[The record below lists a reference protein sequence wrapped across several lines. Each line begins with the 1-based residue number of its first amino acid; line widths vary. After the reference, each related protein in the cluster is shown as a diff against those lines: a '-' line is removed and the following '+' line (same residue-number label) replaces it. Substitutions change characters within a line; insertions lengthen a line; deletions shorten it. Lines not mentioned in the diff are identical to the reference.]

1 MGDLRRLDALPR
13 GCSASAWLEGL
24 LPDPPEDLES
34 RLDRCRKLLD
44 DGRFDREASL
54 FAGRR
59 EDPAALVVCT
69 TAGSASRLEMLAVG
83 EGDRRRGLGRALL
96 TAAVSSLRA
105 RGQATVRAEPVSS
118 REGPWR
124 SLLESLGF
132 EGRSLGSLRMHRRLN
147 GRLPAHPVPPGY
159 ELRCL
164 RPGEEEAW
172 VELRNACFPGDPW
185 PPERYGSEL
194 SDSPVYELDRI
205 LVATREGRLAGT
217 TIAWEAD
224 YGGSPGGLIHWVG
237 VHPRHRG
244 AGLAKALNARAL
256 RQLADRGYAEA
267 WLNTS
272 RRFEP
277 AVGLYH
283 RLGFEI
289 HREMLA
295 YELILGGQAEA
306 PAP

>member
-1 MGDLRRLDALPR
+1 MEGLRRLDALPP
-13 GCSASAWLEGL
+13 GAPSAWLDRL
-24 LPDPPEDLES
+24 LPAPPEDLES
-34 RLDRCRKLLD
+34 RLDRCRRALEEA
-44 DGRFDREASL
+44 GFDPEASL

-59 EDPAALVVCT
+59 EDPAGLVVCT
-69 TAGSASRLEMLAVG
+69 TEGSASRIEVLIVR

-147 GRLPAHPVPPGY
+147 GQLPAHPVPPGY

-164 RPGEEEAW
+164 RPGEEQAW
-172 VELRNACFPGDPW
+172 VDLRNACFPDDPW
-185 PPERYGSEL
+185 PPERYEREL
-194 SDSPVYELDRI
+194 ADSPVYELDRI
-205 LVATREGRLAGT
+205 LVATREGRLSGT

-224 YGGSPGGLIHWVG
+224 YGEAPGGLIHWVG

-256 RQLADRGYAEA
+256 RQMAERGYAEA

-289 HREMLA
+289 HRELFA
-295 YELILGGQAEA
+295 YELILAGQGEA

>member
-1 MGDLRRLDALPR
+1 MEALRRLDALPGGR
-13 GCSASAWLEGL
+13 SASAWLEGL
-24 LPDPPEDLES
+24 LPHPSEELES
-34 RLDRCRKLLD
+34 RLHRCREVLEKD
-44 DGRFDREASL
+44 SFDREGSF
-54 FAGRR
+54 FARRR
-59 EDPAALVVCT
+59 EEPAGLVVCT
-69 TAGSASRLEMLAVG
+69 TEGSGSRIEILAVG
-83 EGDRRRGLGRALL
+83 EGDRRRGIGKALL
-96 TAAVSSLRA
+96 RAAVSSLRS
-105 RGQATVRAEPVSS
+105 RGQAAVLAEPVSS

-147 GRLPAHPVPPGY
+147 GELPAHPVPPGY

-164 RPGEEEAW
+164 RPGEEEDC
-172 VELRNACFPGDPW
+172 VGLRNACFPDDPW
-185 PPERYGSEL
+185 PRERYGEEL
-194 SDSPVYELDRI
+194 ADSPVYELDRI
-205 LVATREGRLAGT
+205 LVTTREGKLAGT

-224 YGGSPGGLIHWVG
+224 YGGAPGGLIHWVG

-256 RQLADRGYAEA
+256 RQLAARGYAEA

-272 RRFEP
+272 RRFEA

-283 RLGFEI
+283 RLGFEV

-295 YELILGGQAEA
+295 YELDLTGLGK

>member
-1 MGDLRRLDALPR
+1 MEALRRLDARPEGR
-13 GCSASAWLEGL
+13 SAAAWLEGL
-24 LPDPPEDLES
+24 VPHPSEDLEP
-34 RLDRCRKLLD
+34 RLHRCRKLLQE
-44 DGRFDREASL
+44 GSFDPEASL
-54 FAGRR
+54 FAGCG
-59 EDPAALVVCT
+59 EEPAGLVVCT
-69 TAGSASRLEMLAVG
+69 TEGSGSRIEILAVR
-83 EGDRRRGLGRALL
+83 EADRRRGLGRALL
-96 TAAVSSLRA
+96 QAAISSLRE
-105 RGQATVRAEPVSS
+105 RGRAAVLAEPVSS

-147 GRLPAHPVPPGY
+147 GRLPAHPVPSGY

-172 VELRNACFPGDPW
+172 VELRNACFPDDPW
-185 PPERYGSEL
+185 PRERYVREL
-194 SDSPVYELDRI
+194 ADSPVYDLDRI

-224 YGGSPGGLIHWVG
+224 YGEAPGGLIHWVG

-272 RRFEP
+272 RRFEA

-283 RLGFEI
+283 RLGFEVY
-289 HREMLA
+289 REMLA
-295 YELILGGQAEA
+295 YELALTGPGE
-306 PAP
+306 PAS

>member
-1 MGDLRRLDALPR
+1 MEGLRRLDALPR

-24 LPDPPEDLES
+24 LPHAPEDLES
-34 RLDRCRKLLD
+34 RMDRCRKVLEE
-44 DGRFDREASL
+44 GSFDPEASL

-59 EDPAALVVCT
+59 EDPAGLVVCT
-69 TAGSASRLEMLAVG
+69 TEGSASRLEMLVVR
-83 EGDRRRGLGRALL
+83 EDDRRRGLARALL
-96 TAAVSSLRA
+96 EAAVSSLRA

-147 GRLPAHPVPPGY
+147 GELPDHPVPPGY

-172 VELRNACFPGDPW
+172 VGLRNACFPDDPW
-185 PPERYGSEL
+185 PGERYRVEL
-194 SDSPVYELDRI
+194 ADSPVYELDRV
-205 LVATREGRLAGT
+205 LVATREGRLAAT

-224 YGGSPGGLIHWVG
+224 YGEAPGGLIHWVG

-244 AGLAKALNARAL
+244 LGLAKALNARAL
-256 RQLADRGYAEA
+256 RQMAERGYGEA

-272 RRFEP
+272 RRFQP

-295 YELILGGQAEA
+295 YELILGDSEA
-306 PAP
+306 SP

>member
-1 MGDLRRLDALPR
+1 MEGLRRLEALPGGR
-13 GCSASAWLEGL
+13 SACAWLERL
-24 LPDPPEDLES
+24 LPQPPEDLES
-34 RLDRCRKLLD
+34 RFERCRHVLQE
-44 DGRFDREASL
+44 GSFDAGSSL
-54 FAGRR
+54 FAGGG
-59 EDPAALVVCT
+59 EEPAGLVVCT
-69 TAGSASRLEMLAVG
+69 TEGSGSRIEIIAVR
-83 EGDRRRGLGRALL
+83 ESDRRRGLGRALSQ
-96 TAAVSSLRA
+96 AAVSSLREQG
-105 RGQATVRAEPVSS
+105 RATVRAEPVSS

-124 SLLESLGF
+124 SLLESVGF
-132 EGRSLGSLRMHRRLN
+132 AGCSLGSLRMHRRLK
-147 GRLPAHPVPPGY
+147 GELPAHPVPPGY

-172 VELRNACFPGDPW
+172 VDLRNACFPDAPW
-185 PPERYGSEL
+185 PREHYGREL
-194 SDSPVYELDRI
+194 AGSPVYELDRI

-224 YGGSPGGLIHWVG
+224 YGEAPGGLIHWVG

-256 RQLADRGYAEA
+256 RQLAERGYAEA

-272 RRFEP
+272 RRFEA

-289 HREMLA
+289 HRELFA
-295 YELILGGQAEA
+295 YELDLGDSEA
-306 PAP
+306 SAP

>member
-1 MGDLRRLDALPR
+1 MGSLGRLDAVLP
-13 GCSASAWLEGL
+13 GCTPSAWLEAL
-24 LPDPPEDLES
+24 LPHPPEALGS
-34 RLDRCRKLLD
+34 RLDRCRKALEA
-44 DGRFDREASL
+44 GSFDPEASL

-59 EDPAALVVCT
+59 EEPSGLVVCT
-69 TAGSASRLEMLAVG
+69 TAGSASLIEVLAVG
-83 EGDRRRGLGRALL
+83 EAHRRRGLGRTLL
-96 TAAVSSLRA
+96 KAAVSSLRE
-105 RGQATVRAEPVSS
+105 RGQATIRAEPVSS

-132 EGRSLGSLRMHRRLN
+132 EGRSLGSLRMHRRLKVE
-147 GRLPAHPVPPGY
+147 LPSCPVPAGY

-172 VELRNACFPGDPW
+172 VDLRNACFPDDPW
-185 PPERYGSEL
+185 PRERYREEL
-194 SDSPVYELDRI
+194 ADSPVYELDRI
-205 LVATREGRLAGT
+205 LVATRGGKLAGT

-224 YGGSPGGLIHWVG
+224 YGEAPGGLIHWVG

-244 AGLAKALNARAL
+244 AGLAKALNGRAL
-256 RQLADRGYAEA
+256 RQLAARGYAEA

-272 RRFEP
+272 RRFEA

-283 RLGFEI
+283 RLGFQV
-289 HREMLA
+289 HRELFA
-295 YELILGGQAEA
+295 YELLLTEPGE

>member
-1 MGDLRRLDALPR
+1 METLGRLDALPP
-13 GCSASAWLEGL
+13 GAPSAWLRGI
-24 LPDPPEDLES
+24 LPHPPEDLES
-34 RLDRCRKLLD
+34 RLDRGRKALEE
-44 DGRFDREASL
+44 GGFDPEASL

-59 EDPAALVVCT
+59 EDPAGLVVCT
-69 TAGSASRLEMLAVG
+69 TEGSASRIEILAVR

-96 TAAVSSLRA
+96 EAAVSSLRA

-132 EGRSLGSLRMHRRLN
+132 GGRSLGSLRMHRRLKVE
-147 GRLPAHPVPPGY
+147 LPDHPVPPGY

-172 VELRNACFPGDPW
+172 VDLRNACFPDDPW
-185 PPERYGSEL
+185 PRERYGSEL
-194 SDSPVYELDRI
+194 ADSPVYELDRI

-224 YGGSPGGLIHWVG
+224 YGGGPGGLIHWVG

-244 AGLAKALNARAL
+244 LGLAKALNAGAL
-256 RQLADRGYAEA
+256 RQLAERGYAEA

-283 RLGFEI
+283 RLGFEV
-289 HREMLA
+289 HRELLA
-295 YELILGGQAEA
+295 YELVLSDSGA

>member
-1 MGDLRRLDALPR
+1 METLRRLDALPP
-13 GCSASAWLEGL
+13 GAPSAWLDRL
-24 LPDPPEDLES
+24 LPTPPEDLES
-34 RLDRCRKLLD
+34 RLDRCRKALEE
-44 DGRFDREASL
+44 GGFDPEASL

-59 EDPAALVVCT
+59 EDPAGLVVCT
-69 TAGSASRLEMLAVG
+69 TEGSASRIEVLVVR

-132 EGRSLGSLRMHRRLN
+132 GERSLGSLRMHRRLKVE
-147 GRLPAHPVPPGY
+147 LPAHPVPPGY
-159 ELRCL
+159 ALRCL

-172 VELRNACFPGDPW
+172 VGLRNACFPDDPW
-185 PPERYGSEL
+185 PPERYGREL
-194 SDSPVYELDRI
+194 ADSPVYEPDRV
-205 LVATREGRLAGT
+205 LVATREGRLVAT

-224 YGGSPGGLIHWVG
+224 YGEAPGGLIHWVG

-244 AGLAKALNARAL
+244 LGLAKALNARAL
-256 RQLADRGYAEA
+256 RQLAERGYPEA

-272 RRFEP
+272 RRFQP

-295 YELILGGQAEA
+295 YELILGDSGEA
-306 PAP
+306 AP

>member
-1 MGDLRRLDALPR
+1 METLRRLDARPEGR
-13 GCSASAWLEGL
+13 SASAWLEGL
-24 LPDPPEDLES
+24 LPYPPEDLES
-34 RLDRCRKLLD
+34 RLDRCRRLLEECT
-44 DGRFDREASL
+44 FDPQASL

-59 EDPAALVVCT
+59 EDPAGLVVCT
-69 TAGSASRLEMLAVG
+69 TEGSGSRIEMLAVH
-83 EGDRRRGLGRALL
+83 EADRRRGLGRSLL
-96 TAAVSSLRA
+96 EAAIASLRKK
-105 RGQATVRAEPVSS
+105 GQRTLRAEPVSS
-118 REGPWR
+118 REAPWR

-147 GRLPAHPVPPGY
+147 GELPAHPVPPGY

-164 RPGEEEAW
+164 KAGEEEDW
-172 VELRNACFPGDPW
+172 VDLRNACFPDDPW
-185 PPERYGSEL
+185 PQERYREEL
-194 SDSPVYELDRI
+194 ADSPVYGLDRI
-205 LVATREGRLAGT
+205 LVAAREGRLAGT
-217 TIAWEAD
+217 TIAWEAG
-224 YGGSPGGLIHWVG
+224 YGGAPGGLIHWVG

-272 RRFEP
+272 RRFEA

-283 RLGFEI
+283 RLGVEV
-289 HREMLA
+289 HRELFACELA
-295 YELILGGQAEA
+295 LNGSGE